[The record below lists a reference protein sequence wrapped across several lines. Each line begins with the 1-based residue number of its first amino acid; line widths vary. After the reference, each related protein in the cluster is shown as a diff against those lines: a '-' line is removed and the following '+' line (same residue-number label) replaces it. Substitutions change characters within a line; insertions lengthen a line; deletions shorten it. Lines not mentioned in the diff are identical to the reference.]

1 MNDRRKRVGRALSL
15 KRSAP
20 SLKRSA
26 ASALRALRDKHDIRL
41 EGAGTDAVTA
51 WFLGPKGE
59 NGQLLR
65 RLVDEA
71 LKSHLEFRHDVYPDD
86 PRFITAEMQRAPE
99 YKRSVK
105 RLEQEFKGV
114 LGALRESGAFFSM
127 RSQGHMLWDVTI
139 PGLAGYF
146 AAMLYNQNNVAAEA
160 SPVTTMMEIAVGDD
174 LCRMLGF
181 SVPSA
186 VKAARSTTAPRPWGH
201 ITCDG
206 SIANMEGLW
215 MARNLKFYP
224 SALLAA
230 ARADKAAAPILK
242 LEVPLLDGR
251 QKKLADCTP
260 WQLLNLPIDAVL
272 GLPVLVQKQT
282 GITAP
287 ELAAFMCNHTVSA
300 LGMAGACNEYIL
312 KRGLEHLPI
321 MTAPVTN
328 HYSWPKSAA
337 VLGLGTNQLRS
348 VRVDLEARQEI
359 DLRRRLP
366 KDGQTLRARLQQALD
381 TKTPVLT
388 VVAVMGSTEES
399 AVDPLHEIVTLR
411 DEFRE
416 KGLEFTVHADAAWG
430 GYFASTLHPTQEKS
444 QPRRRG
450 APFRSAKLPLA
461 QVLKAIPETPMNADM
476 IERYVALREA
486 DSITVDPHKAG
497 YIPYPAGALC
507 YRNSDMRNLVSLKSP
522 VVFHGDADPTV
533 GVFGI
538 EGSKP
543 GAAAA
548 AVYMSHTAIR
558 PTREGY
564 GKILEQCIFS
574 SKKLYCR
581 LRTMAR
587 PDDPFCIAFVQ
598 RLPAEKQGRPPA
610 EVEQQLKDVRTW
622 FVGKSN
628 DEILHGK
635 HYDFFRQ
642 LGSDQTILSWAVNFK
657 KKDGTWNQ
665 DVAALNTLNGA
676 LYSTFSMMPRPD
688 GTLKK
693 PGDVEL
699 IVTSSDFGVASY
711 GLEFVH
717 DFLARLGLETTP
729 QQLKDPAFPAVAFN
743 ISTQMDPWF
752 TETAGNPQDGF
763 LQTIE
768 NIIRAEILK
777 QVKAAWRA

>member
-1 MNDRRKRVGRALSL
+1 MNDRRKRV
-15 KRSAP
+15 RSAP
-20 SLKRSA
+20 GTKRSVL
-26 ASALRALRDKHDIRL
+26 SALGSLRDKHDIRL
-41 EGAGTDAVTA
+41 DGAGTDAVTA

-65 RLVDEA
+65 RLVDAA
-71 LKSHLEFRHDVYPDD
+71 LTSHLEFRRDVYPKD
-86 PRFITAEMQRAPE
+86 PRFITAQMQRAPE

-105 RLEQEFKGV
+105 KLEQEFESV

-181 SVPSA
+181 SVPTSA
-186 VKAARSTTAPRPWGH
+186 KGARPATAPRPWGH

-224 SALLAA
+224 AALLAA
-230 ARADKAAAPILK
+230 ARANKAAAAILK
-242 LEVPLLDGR
+242 VKVPLLDGQR
-251 QKKLADCTP
+251 KNLAACTP

-272 GLPVLVQKQT
+272 GLPALVQKET
-282 GITAP
+282 GIEAP
-287 ELAAFMCNHTVSA
+287 QLAAFMANHTVSA

-312 KRGLEHLPI
+312 KRGLEQLPI

-328 HYSWPKSAA
+328 HYSWPKGAA
-337 VLGLGTNQLRS
+337 VLGLGTNQLLR
-348 VRVDLEARQEI
+348 VRVDLDARQEV
-359 DLRRRLP
+359 DLGGRFP
-366 KDGQTLRARLQQALD
+366 NDGQTLRARLQRALD

-416 KGLEFTVHADAAWG
+416 KGLEFTIHADAAWG
-430 GYFASTLHPTQEKS
+430 GYFASTLHPARQKS
-444 QPRRRG
+444 PARGRG
-450 APFRSAKLPLA
+450 APFRSHELPLA
-461 QVLKAIPETPMNADM
+461 QLLKAIPETPMNADM

-522 VVFHGDADPTV
+522 VVFHGEADPTV

-598 RLPAEKQGRPPA
+598 RLPAEKRGQSPA
-610 EVEQQLKDVRTW
+610 EVEQQLKDVRSW

-628 DEILHGK
+628 DEIVHGK
-635 HYDFFRQ
+635 HYDFFRE

-665 DVAALNTLNGA
+665 DIAALNTLNGA
-676 LYSTFSMMPRPD
+676 LYSTFSMMPEPD
-688 GTLKK
+688 GKLKK

-699 IVTSSDFGVASY
+699 IVTSSDFDVASY
-711 GLEFVH
+711 GPEFVH
-717 DFLARLGLETTP
+717 EFLARLGLQTTP
-729 QQLKDPAFPAVAFN
+729 KQLHDPAFPAIAFN

-768 NIIRAEILK
+768 NTIRAEILK
-777 QVKAAWRA
+777 QVKVAWRS

>member
-1 MNDRRKRVGRALSL
+1 MNDRQKRVGSARSALANAKLNALS
-15 KRSAP
+15 
-20 SLKRSA
+20 
-26 ASALRALRDKHDIRL
+26 ALRDKHDLRL

-65 RLVDEA
+65 RLVDAA
-71 LKSHLEFRHDVYPDD
+71 LKSHLEFRHDVYPAD
-86 PRFITAEMQRAPE
+86 PRFITAKMQQAPE

-105 RLEQEFKGV
+105 KLEREFESV

-181 SVPSA
+181 AVPT
-186 VKAARSTTAPRPWGH
+186 AARGARATSAPRPWGH

-230 ARADKAAAPILK
+230 ARANKAAAPILK
-242 LEVPLLDGR
+242 LQVPLLNGDE
-251 QKKLADCTP
+251 KKLADCTA
-260 WQLLNLPIDAVL
+260 WELLNLPIDAVL
-272 GLPVLVQKQT
+272 GLPALVQKET
-282 GITAP
+282 GIEAP
-287 ELAAFMCNHTVSA
+287 QLAAFLSNHTVSA

-312 KRGLEHLPI
+312 KRGLEHLPV

-328 HYSWPKSAA
+328 HYSWPKGAA
-337 VLGLGTNQLRS
+337 VLGLGTNQLWTI
-348 VRVDLEARQEI
+348 RVDLEARQEV
-359 DLRRRLP
+359 DLSGRYS
-366 KDGQTLRARLQQALD
+366 KDGQTLRGRLQQALA
-381 TKTPVLT
+381 TKTPVLA
-388 VVAVMGSTEES
+388 VVAIMGSTEES
-399 AVDPLHEIVTLR
+399 AVDPLHDIVKLR
-411 DEFRE
+411 DELRE
-416 KGLEFTVHADAAWG
+416 QGMEFTIHADAAWG
-430 GYFASTLHPTQEKS
+430 GYFASTLHPAQEKS
-444 QPRRRG
+444 QPRGRG
-450 APFRSAKLPLA
+450 AAFRSTTLPLA

-476 IERYVALREA
+476 IERYIALREA
-486 DSITVDPHKAG
+486 DSVTVDPHKAG

-598 RLPAEKQGRPPA
+598 RLPAEKEGRSPA
-610 EVEQQLKDVRTW
+610 EVAQQLNDVRRW

-628 DEILHGK
+628 DEIVHGE

-665 DVAALNTLNGA
+665 DVVALNALNDA
-676 LYSTFSMMPRPD
+676 LYRTFSMMPLPD
-688 GTLKK
+688 GKLKK
-693 PGDVEL
+693 PSDVEL
-699 IVTSSDFGVASY
+699 IVTSSDFAITSY
-711 GLEFVH
+711 GRDFVH
-717 DFLARLGLETTP
+717 DFLARLGIETTAK
-729 QQLKDPAFPAVAFN
+729 QLNDPALPAVAFN

-768 NIIRAEILK
+768 DIIRTEILK
-777 QVKAAWRA
+777 QVKVAWRA

>member
-1 MNDRRKRVGRALSL
+1 MNDRRKRVG
-15 KRSAP
+15 
-20 SLKRSA
+20 
-26 ASALRALRDKHDIRL
+26 SALNALRDKHDLRL
-41 EGAGTDAVTA
+41 AGPGTDAVTA

-65 RLVDEA
+65 RLVDAA
-71 LKSHLEFRHDVYPDD
+71 LKSHLEFRSDVYPKD
-86 PRFITAEMQRAPE
+86 PRFITAKMQQAPE
-99 YKRSVK
+99 YKRSVAQ
-105 RLEQEFKGV
+105 LEQKFESV

-181 SVPSA
+181 SEPTA
-186 VKAARSTTAPRPWGH
+186 VKATRASTAPRPWGH

-224 SALLAA
+224 AALLAA
-230 ARADKAAAPILK
+230 ARANKAAAAILK
-242 LEVPLLDGR
+242 LPVPLLDGR
-251 QKKLADCTP
+251 QKKLAECTP

-272 GLPVLVQKQT
+272 GLPALVQKQT
-282 GITAP
+282 GISAP
-287 ELAAFMCNHTVSA
+287 ELAAFMCDHTVSA

-312 KRGLEHLPI
+312 KRGLEHLPV

-328 HYSWPKSAA
+328 HYSWPKAAA
-337 VLGLGTNQLRS
+337 VLGLGTNQLWS
-348 VRVDLEARQEI
+348 VRVDLDARQEL
-359 DLRRRLP
+359 DLGRRLP
-366 KDGQTLRARLQQALD
+366 KDGHTLRARLQRALD

-416 KGLEFTVHADAAWG
+416 KGLEFTIHADAAWG
-430 GYFASTLHPTQEKS
+430 GYFASTLHPTQAKS
-444 QPRRRG
+444 QPRGRG
-450 APFRSAKLPLA
+450 APFRSAKLPLS

-486 DSITVDPHKAG
+486 DSVTVDPHKAG

-548 AVYMSHTAIR
+548 AVYMSHAAIR

-610 EVEQQLKDVRTW
+610 EVEQQLKDVRQW

-676 LYSTFSMMPRPD
+676 LYSTFSMMPQPD
-688 GTLKK
+688 GKLKK
-693 PGDVEL
+693 PGDVKL

-711 GLEFVH
+711 GLELVQ

-768 NIIRAEILK
+768 DIIRAEILE

>member
-1 MNDRRKRVGRALSL
+1 MKDRSKRVTEALDSI
-15 KRSAP
+15 
-20 SLKRSA
+20 
-26 ASALRALRDKHDIRL
+26 RDKHGLRL
-41 EGAGTDAVTA
+41 EGSGTDAVSA

-59 NGQLLR
+59 NGALMR
-65 RLVDEA
+65 RLVEKA
-71 LKSHLEFRHDVYPDD
+71 LMSHLEFRHDVYPKD
-86 PRFITAEMQRAPE
+86 PRFITPKMQSSPE
-99 YKRSVK
+99 YKRSVAK
-105 RLEQEFKGV
+105 LEREFDAV

-181 SVPSA
+181 SVPDASPR
-186 VKAARSTTAPRPWGH
+186 ARSSAALRPWGH

-230 ARADKAAAPILK
+230 ARGEKSAAELLK
-242 LEVPLLDGR
+242 LKVPLLDGK

-260 WQLLNLPIDAVL
+260 WELLNFPIDAVL
-272 GLPVLVQKQT
+272 DLPAQITKQT
-282 GITAP
+282 KITTQQ
-287 ELAAFMCNHTVSA
+287 LAAFFGKYSVSA
-300 LGMAGACNEYIL
+300 LGMAGACQEYIFRPGL
-312 KRGLEHLPI
+312 KQLPI
-321 MTAPVTN
+321 LTAPVTN
-328 HYSWPKSAA
+328 HYSWPKAA
-337 VLGLGTNQLRS
+337 ALLGLGTNQLWS
-348 VRVDLEARQEI
+348 IPVDLDARQEV
-359 DLRRRLP
+359 DLAGRLP
-366 KDGQTLRARLQQALD
+366 KNDQTLRARLQHALA
-381 TKTPVLT
+381 TRTPVFT
-388 VVAVMGSTEES
+388 VVAVVGSTEES
-399 AVDPLHEIVTLR
+399 AVDPLHEIVQLR
-411 DEFRE
+411 DEFRAQ
-416 KGLEFTVHADAAWG
+416 GLEFTIHADAAWG
-430 GYFASTLHPTQEKS
+430 GYFASTLHHAEEKRL
-444 QPRRRG
+444 PVRRG
-450 APFRSAKLPLA
+450 TPYRAPVLPQAL
-461 QVLKAIPETPMNADM
+461 VLKAIPETPMNADI
-476 IERYVALREA
+476 IESYVALRAA

-507 YRNSDMRNLVSLKSP
+507 YRNSNMRNLVSLKSP

-548 AVYMSHTAIR
+548 AVYMSHAAIR

-564 GKILEQCIFS
+564 GKVLEQCIFS

-587 PDDPFCIAFVQ
+587 PNDPFCLSFVQ
-598 RLPAEKQGRPPA
+598 RIPAEKEGRPA
-610 EVEQQLKDVRTW
+610 LEIERQLADIRSW

-628 DEILHGK
+628 DEIRRGE
-635 HYDFFRQ
+635 HYEFFKQ

-657 KKDGTWNQ
+657 NKDGTWNQ
-665 DVAALNTLNGA
+665 NVGKLNALNNA
-676 LYSTFSMMPRPD
+676 LYNAFSMMPLPD
-688 GTLKK
+688 GKLRK
-693 PGDVEL
+693 PSDVEL
-699 IVTSSDFGVASY
+699 IVTASDFTVSSY
-711 GLEFVH
+711 GAEFVH
-717 DFLARLGLETTP
+717 GFLGRLGMV
-729 QQLKDPAFPAVAFN
+729 KKPAELNAPDFPAVSFN

-763 LQTIE
+763 LETIE
-768 NIIRAEILK
+768 GIIRAEIRKQLK
-777 QVKAAWRA
+777 KLGLLPR